1 MAVKTLKDVL
11 TLSNPLNK
19 SANKLIAKYIQSYV
33 SKSLGNYLIKEL
45 SSLDT
50 DSQLLRIKI
59 QLYLDSLVY
68 ERTDIEKIQKAVNYT
83 VVRYIKTIKE
93 DNSEKAIMDHL
104 RRWKW
109 TMMLVTESS
118 FESELNLKSFK
129 AMNDELFGMLR
140 EIYS

>member
-59 QLYLDSLVY
+59 QLYLDGLVY

-109 TMMLVTESS
+109 TMKLVTESS